1 MDSNIKKKF
10 VLLFIV
16 LIFSIATTS
25 IYLPKTVKQQMS
37 FNDAISKN
45 TVDKAGTIKEIAK
58 NDNVWQ
64 ITINENNY
72 KVSVYFNAVK
82 NKNLLNRLR
91 IGDTIYYSISEK
103 DQESLELKTNATIN
117 AHSLKIENVTVF
129 STEEYDSFIRKMF
142 GSSLVFG
149 WTFSLISVV
158 IVCSSLFFIA
168 ILIKQYRK
176 TALKNNI

>member
-1 MDSNIKKKF
+1 M
-10 VLLFIV
+10 
-16 LIFSIATTS
+16 
-25 IYLPKTVKQQMS
+25 
-37 FNDAISKN
+37 
-45 TVDKAGTIKEIAK
+45 
-58 NDNVWQ
+58 
-64 ITINENNY
+64 
-72 KVSVYFNAVK
+72 
-82 NKNLLNRLR
+82 LNRLR

-117 AHSLKIENVTVF
+117 AHSLKTENVTVF

-168 ILIKQYRK
+168 ILIKQHRK